1 MQQFQE
7 LEAQDVRAYWAD
19 EATDFTP
26 WLADQI
32 KDEDVSQLEDT
43 LGLDLEVVDT
53 EKDVG
58 RYRVDVVAETV
69 DDGRTVVIENQL
81 EKPDHDHLGKSIAYA
96 AGVDAD
102 IIVWLSP
109 KFNDEH
115 RDAME
120 WLNEKS
126 REGIDFFALRIEV
139 WKIGDSEPAV
149 RLNPVEKPSEWKEKA
164 KRSKGELTETQQ
176 LQEQFWMG
184 FRDKIESRDTPLR
197 ARKPGEVWSEY
208 DNPIGRTGFRI
219 WFKINTVE
227 NSMGCELVISD
238 DTDAFQQLNL
248 ERTKIESEVGNSLT
262 WEGPTKTRSGKAR
275 SKIKIERDAELSQEE
290 SWDEYHDWL
299 IEQGELF
306 HEAFYDRIQNL

>member
-1 MQQFQE
+1 MAQFRE
-7 LEAQDVRAYWAD
+7 LESQDVREHWSD
-19 EATDFTP
+19 EADDFTP
-26 WLADQI
+26 WLAGQI
-32 KDEDVSQLEDT
+32 KDEDVSQLEDA

-81 EKPDHDHLGKSIAYA
+81 EKSDHDHLGKSIAYA

-164 KRSKGELTETQQ
+164 KRSKDELTETKK
-176 LQEQFWMG
+176 LQERFWTE
-184 FRDKIESRDTPLR
+184 FRDKIESRNTPLR
-197 ARKPGEVWSEY
+197 TRKPKADNRYS
-208 DNPIGRTGFRI
+208 NPIGRAGYVLRFIANTLDS
-219 WFKINTVE
+219 KIV
-227 NSMGCELVISD
+227 CELIIRD
-238 DTDAFQQLNL
+238 NAEAFL
-248 ERTKIESEVGNSLT
+248 ELKSQKEEIEAVTGDSLIWDEQAESLT
-262 WEGPTKTRSGKAR
+262 GKER
-275 SKIKIERDAELSQEE
+275 GKIKTARDADLSQED
-290 SWDEYHDWL
+290 SWDDYHDWL

-306 HEAFYDRIQNL
+306 HKAFYDRIQNL

>member
-7 LEAQDVRAYWAD
+7 LEAQDAREYWRD
-19 EATDFTP
+19 EARDFTP
-26 WLADQI
+26 WLAAQI
-32 KDEDVSQLEDT
+32 ENEDVSQLEDT

-69 DDGRTVVIENQL
+69 DDNRTVVIENQL
-81 EKPDHDHLGKSIAYA
+81 EQSDHDHLGKAIAYA

-102 IIVWLSP
+102 IITWLSP
-109 KFNDEH
+109 RFNDEH
-115 RDAME
+115 RDAMQ
-120 WLNEKS
+120 WLNENS

-139 WKIGDSEPAV
+139 WKIGDSNPAV

-164 KRSKGELTETQQ
+164 KRSKDAYTTGEKLRE
-176 LQEQFWMG
+176 EFWTI
-184 FRDKIESRDTPLR
+184 FRDEIEKRDTQLR
-197 ARKPGEVWSEY
+197 AREPTDRTHYS
-208 DNPIGRTGFRI
+208 NPIGKTGFTLKFFI
-219 WFKINTVE
+219 NPSKSKI
-227 NSMGCELVISD
+227 GCELVIKD
-238 DTDAFQQLNL
+238 DAEAFQYL
-248 ERTKIESEVGNSLT
+248 ESQRDEIEAEVDESFI
-262 WEGPTKTRSGKAR
+262 WIEPAETRAGRER
-275 SKIKIERDAELSQEE
+275 SKIRIERDADLSQEE